1 MSESALSIERCRR
14 RRWPP
19 EWNCRGLGNQVF
31 ESLQNLL
38 VIHERN
44 LSVGQSDLA
53 HKVPVEGWRCFQHL
67 QNHKLN
73 YLAHKYSANR
83 NRKRRRNKAK
93 PRFLLF
99 LYVRI
104 YVIFKRIAYLC
115 DFSDFF
121 RGLQNRVSR
130 VRAFVP
136 LPKKKVRKSFSFK
149 GLRTF
154 SHQFSRALTMH
165 KTA

>member
-1 MSESALSIERCRR
+1 MFFVRKTHGRRCADARAILCPCQR
-14 RRWPP
+14 KSSKTQ
-19 EWNCRGLGNQVF
+19 CSCGFRGFLIFASNPDYVYKITVF
-31 ESLQNLL
+31 PSFSPTFRKE
-38 VIHERN
+38 
-44 LSVGQSDLA
+44 
-53 HKVPVEGWRCFQHL
+53 KVSTWC

-136 LPKKKVRKSFSFK
+136 LPK
-149 GLRTF
+149 
-154 SHQFSRALTMH
+154 
-165 KTA
+165 